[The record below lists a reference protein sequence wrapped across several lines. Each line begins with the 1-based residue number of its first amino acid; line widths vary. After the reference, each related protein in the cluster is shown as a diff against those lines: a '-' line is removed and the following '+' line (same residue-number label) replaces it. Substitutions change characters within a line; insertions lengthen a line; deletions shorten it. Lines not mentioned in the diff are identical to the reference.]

1 MKKEIDRKVKLML
14 WAGSLVFLAGM
25 VIMGA
30 YSMFPL
36 FKPKVGESTM
46 LFGIRLSMVLMG
58 VGAAILILTMS
69 FERYKE
75 WKRMKEEISEE
86 DLRP

>member
-1 MKKEIDRKVKLML
+1 MKPLL

-30 YSMFPL
+30 YSMYPL
-36 FKPKVGESTM
+36 FKPTVGDSTM

-69 FERYKE
+69 F
-75 WKRMKEEISEE
+75 
-86 DLRP
+86 

>member
-1 MKKEIDRKVKLML
+1 M
-14 WAGSLVFLAGM
+14 
-25 VIMGA
+25 
-30 YSMFPL
+30 YPL
-36 FKPKVGESTM
+36 FKPNVEEFTM

-58 VGAAILILTMS
+58 IGGAILILTMS
-69 FERYKE
+69 FERYNE